1 MKSSKEIK
9 EKLDENKAEA
19 NKLLA
24 QYNNTVWDKEKD
36 IILRRRSQIQERIT
50 TLEWVL
56 GISEC

>member
-24 QYNNTVWDKEKD
+24 QYNNSIWDKEKD

>member
-24 QYNNTVWDKEKD
+24 QYNNSIWDKEKD

-56 GISEC
+56 GVSEC

>member
-19 NKLLA
+19 NKLLT
-24 QYNNTVWDKEKD
+24 QYNNSIWDKEKD
-36 IILRRRSQIQERIT
+36 IILRRRSQIQERIN

-56 GISEC
+56 GINEC